1 MSAELREL
9 RSFLDAQR
17 DTLRRLVAGLG
28 ADQLRHRL
36 EPSTMTLG
44 GMLKHLAY
52 VEDFWLHVILLDQP
66 PTPPFESVD
75 WRTDRDWDWRTAADD
90 GPEELHR
97 LFERSVARS
106 DAALDGVGGPESRAA
121 RGRRRTS
128 APPTVRWLLLHMVE
142 EYARHCGHADLIR
155 ESIDGATGL

>member
-1 MSAELREL
+1 MSELADL
-9 RSFLDAQR
+9 RAFLDAQR
-17 DTLRRLVAGLG
+17 ATLRRQVAGLD
-28 ADQLRHRL
+28 AAQLAHRL

-52 VEDFWLHVILLDQP
+52 VEDFWLHVILLDEA
-66 PTPPFESVD
+66 PTPPFGAVD
-75 WRTDRDWDWRTAADD
+75 WSKDRDWDWRTAVEDSPA
-90 GPEELHR
+90 ELHR
-97 LFERSVARS
+97 LFEDAVARS
-106 DAALDGVGGPESRAA
+106 DAALDAVVDPEARAA

-128 APPTVRWLLLHMVE
+128 TPPTVRWLLLHMVE